1 MSHDLS
7 MFWLQLRDAVPE
19 TAGEH
24 DLATIRRQLLQ
35 ARRCLEVED
44 RTRTSPWEDAA
55 GNHQYRRLTK
65 LLRACKALD
74 RRDYEAVRAA
84 LS

>member
-7 MFWLQLRDAVPE
+7 MFWTQLRDAVPE
-19 TAGEH
+19 TAEEH
-24 DLATIRRQLLQ
+24 DLAVIREQILS
-35 ARRCLEVED
+35 ARRCLETAD
-44 RTRTSPWEDAA
+44 RSRTSPWEDAA
-55 GNHQYRRLTK
+55 GNCRYKRLTK